1 MDPRYSP
8 RTNLKHKKEEIHMK
22 RKLLSVLLVLAMALT
37 LLPTAAFAEDTLTS
51 ENLANGGTV
60 STGTVTIPADQ
71 TIELTNPIE
80 VTGGNVTI
88 TLNGNLKG
96 PSGKAAILVSGG
108 TVSIEGSGTVTGV
121 GSKGAALRNNGG
133 TVTVKGG
140 TYTTENGNASSYA
153 IWNGDSTKSAESAT
167 SDVKMIFPENSTAV
181 VTRSDPYTAI
191 CNKYHATMEI
201 AGGKFTSGSNIAL
214 KNDYYGSLSI
224 SGGTFENTN
233 NANAVVTFWT
243 TTISGGTFKSMV
255 ASAMDGGEVGSL
267 TINGGTFEKGL
278 AVGVFSGVDHVAQ
291 GKQAAITVQDG
302 AIVQGVIKKAD
313 GTDWYA
319 DASKDNVKL
328 TIAGGTFS
336 LDEQPEGDWLALPA
350 GKVFKQ
356 EDSKW
361 VLGEPEKAALAF
373 TNPEGNTDFFGK
385 TAEAMGT
392 FTVGTPTTNS
402 DTGVTTIK
410 VTGSANY
417 LTGYDG
423 WQVDTE
429 EEGHYLPLH
438 IAATPSSLEKITTY
452 NRTVGAKEGK
462 EIALTD
468 GAEDVAFFLD
478 GKETCAEATETTF
491 KVVASDKAGASEAN
505 VYVIDFSGVTLLP
518 KPANENIE
526 IKPGTDPENPSVSA
540 ENSSANVKVEVPE
553 AAGGEEGLGKLQ
565 IEVKGA
571 AAADVETADST
582 DATVA
587 AAIKGSDSKAVEV
600 TVKQIKEDG
609 SVETENQFT
618 ADEALKDNPITVT
631 ISGLDTGATYHVFC
645 VKDDKS
651 VVYYGSKEL
660 TDGATSIEFTTLHL
674 CHFAAVKE
682 TTELAA
688 ALENTP
694 VAPGTG
700 LTGSTPLTPGGVYYE
715 VATAAGTIGDKVTIH
730 GEAGKFY
737 IVQIWNGRNTPA
749 AIFCLSSGSG
759 TEVEFYAN
767 SGATINIWQ
776 ADSASAFD
784 GKVPQGLTKVEPQA

>member
-8 RTNLKHKKEEIHMK
+8 HTNLKHKKEEIHMK

-37 LLPTAAFAEDTLTS
+37 LLPTAVFAEETDTGTDCNDSNCTTETHVASINGKHFTSIQAAIDSTDPTEANGAAAASATTIKVLKDVESTQLVAHVKAGKKIILDTNGKTITSSHGSYTVSIAEQDKPQTAGGATNPAGELTIIGSGKIFNSSSSTAVRNYGKMTIGAQGAASFPTIGRADAQPSYTQNSAIKCEETSTLTIWGGSFVGYARSLQTFGETIIEGGSFSGTIDAWKYADSQHS
-51 ENLANGGTV
+51 EGYPSTLTIKGGTFEGAV
-60 STGTVTIPADQ
+60 DSKFTEQSTSEIAGATIDIQGGKFKVKPVVGEYITIPADKVFPD
-71 TIELTNPIE
+71 TASNGYFELTDKP
-80 VTGGNVTI
+80 
-88 TLNGNLKG
+88 
-96 PSGKAAILVSGG
+96 
-108 TVSIEGSGTVTGV
+108 
-121 GSKGAALRNNGG
+121 
-133 TVTVKGG
+133 
-140 TYTTENGNASSYA
+140 
-153 IWNGDSTKSAESAT
+153 
-167 SDVKMIFPENSTAV
+167 
-181 VTRSDPYTAI
+181 
-191 CNKYHATMEI
+191 
-201 AGGKFTSGSNIAL
+201 
-214 KNDYYGSLSI
+214 
-224 SGGTFENTN
+224 
-233 NANAVVTFWT
+233 
-243 TTISGGTFKSMV
+243 
-255 ASAMDGGEVGSL
+255 
-267 TINGGTFEKGL
+267 
-278 AVGVFSGVDHVAQ
+278 
-291 GKQAAITVQDG
+291 
-302 AIVQGVIKKAD
+302 AD
-313 GTDWYA
+313 
-319 DASKDNVKL
+319 
-328 TIAGGTFS
+328 
-336 LDEQPEGDWLALPA
+336 
-350 GKVFKQ
+350 
-356 EDSKW
+356 
-361 VLGEPEKAALAF
+361 PEKATLAF
-373 TNPEGNTDFFGK
+373 EISDGQTVFYGK
-385 TAEAMGT
+385 KAEAMGA
-392 FTVGTPTTNS
+392 FDVDDPVI
-402 DTGVTTIK
+402 DPATGIATIT

-429 EEGHYLPLH
+429 EEGHYLPLK
-438 IAATPSSLEKITTY
+438 ITATPDSLEKITTY

-478 GKETCAEATETTF
+478 GKETGTATSELADKTF
-491 KVVASDKAGASEAN
+491 RVVAGGRDAVDPKI
-505 VYVIDFSGVTLLP
+505 YVIDFSGVTLLP

-571 AAADVETADST
+571 AAADIETAQGT
-582 DATVA
+582 DEAVAT
-587 AAIKGSDSKAVEV
+587 AIKGSDSKAVEV

-682 TTELAA
+682 TADLAA

-759 TEVEFYAN
+759 TGVEFYAN